1 MMGLQAARWARRGGL
16 LAGVL
21 LLAVLPWLLP
31 SYQLILFETGLCFGI
46 MGLGFNLLLRHTGL
60 LSFGHGAYFAVGAY
74 TVAMIGRYLPGL
86 YTLELLVPAAV
97 AASGIV
103 AAVFG
108 FVCVRHTRIFFSIL
122 TLALSMLVFA
132 LLVKLYY
139 LTGGSDGIRAAI
151 PPILGHT
158 FQGMRR
164 PQFLSGFYYHFLLGI
179 FLGAT
184 ALMYMLINSPFG
196 KALQSVRDNEVR
208 AEMIGIRVRQFRW
221 RAFVISGMYA
231 GLAGGLWSFVNGHV
245 TPEVAHWV
253 FSGEVVYMT
262 LLGGFKTFAGP
273 VVGAV
278 LFTFLKLYA
287 ISGTEYWMLIIGA
300 TLIGLVLLL
309 PSGIMGAMAALLAR
323 VQAQRAGD
331 SHASGQ

>member
-1 MMGLQAARWARRGGL
+1 
-16 LAGVL
+16 
-21 LLAVLPWLLP
+21 
-31 SYQLILFETGLCFGI
+31 

-74 TVAMIGRYLPGL
+74 TVAMMGRYFPGL
-86 YTLELLVPAAV
+86 YKMELLLPAAV
-97 AASGIV
+97 ATSALV

-139 LTGGSDGIRAAI
+139 VTGGSDGIRAPI
-151 PPILGHT
+151 PSMLGHT
-158 FQGMRR
+158 FQGVRR

-179 FLGAT
+179 FLAAT
-184 ALMYMLINSPFG
+184 ALMYGIINSPFG
-196 KALQSVRDNEVR
+196 KTLQCVRDNEVR
-208 AEMIGIRVRQFRW
+208 AEMIGVRVRHFRW
-221 RAFVISGMYA
+221 LAFVISGMYA

-287 ISGTEYWMLIIGA
+287 ISGTEYWMLIIGI

-309 PSGIMGAMAALLAR
+309 PSGITGALASLAARLQASR
-323 VQAQRAGD
+323 VG
-331 SHASGQ
+331 GP

>member
-1 MMGLQAARWARRGGL
+1 MGLKAGGWGRGGGL
-16 LAGVL
+16 LLGVL
-21 LLAVLPWLLP
+21 FLVMLPWFLP
-31 SYQLILFETGLCFGI
+31 TYQLILLETGLCFGI

-74 TVAMIGRYLPGL
+74 SVAMIGRYMPELYRVEILLPG
-86 YTLELLVPAAV
+86 AV
-97 AASGIV
+97 AASAMV
-103 AAVFG
+103 AALFG

-139 LTGGSDGIRAAI
+139 LTGGSDGIRAPI
-151 PPILGHT
+151 PSVLGHT

-164 PQFLSGFYYHFLLGI
+164 PQFLSGFYYHFLLGV
-179 FLGAT
+179 FLVAT
-184 ALMYMLINSPFG
+184 GLMYRVIHSPFG
-196 KALQSVRDNEVR
+196 KALQSIRDNEVR
-208 AEMIGIRVRQFRW
+208 AEMIGIRVKQFRW
-221 RAFVISGMYA
+221 LAFLISGMYA

-309 PSGIMGAMAALLAR
+309 PSGITGAVASLVAR
-323 VQAQRAGD
+323 LQLGRVGGR
-331 SHASGQ
+331 

>member
-1 MMGLQAARWARRGGL
+1 MGLKAGDWLRVGGL
-16 LAGVL
+16 LLGVIFL
-21 LLAVLPWLLP
+21 GVLPWLVP
-31 SYQLILFETGLCFGI
+31 TYQLILLETGLCFGI

-74 TVAMIGRYLPGL
+74 SVAMIGRYMPEL
-86 YTLELLVPAAV
+86 YRVEILLPAAV
-97 AASGIV
+97 AASAMV
-103 AAVFG
+103 AALFG

-139 LTGGSDGIRAAI
+139 LTGGSDGIRAPI
-151 PPILGHT
+151 PSILGHT
-158 FQGMRR
+158 FQGVRR
-164 PQFLSGFYYHFLLGI
+164 PQFLSGFYYHFLLGV
-179 FLGAT
+179 FLVAT
-184 ALMYMLINSPFG
+184 ALMYRVIHSPFG
-196 KALQSVRDNEVR
+196 KALQSIRDNEVR
-208 AEMIGIRVRQFRW
+208 AEMIGIRVKQFRW
-221 RAFVISGMYA
+221 LAFLISGMYA

-253 FSGEVVYMT
+253 FSGEIVYMT

-309 PSGIMGAMAALLAR
+309 PSGITGAVVSLVAR
-323 VQAQRAGD
+323 LQAERVG
-331 SHASGQ
+331 GR

>member
-1 MMGLQAARWARRGGL
+1 MGIKGGIWVRGMAIC
-16 LAGVL
+16 AGVVL
-21 LLAVLPWLLP
+21 LVLLPWVLP

-86 YTLELLVPAAV
+86 YRMEILLPGAV
-97 AASGIV
+97 AASALV
-103 AAVFG
+103 AAIFG

-139 LTGGSDGIRAAI
+139 LTGGSDGIRAPI
-151 PPILGHT
+151 PSILGHS

-164 PQFLSGFYYHFLLGI
+164 PQFLSGFYYHFLLAV
-179 FLGAT
+179 FLVAT
-184 ALMYMLINSPFG
+184 GLMYALIHSPFG

-221 RAFVISGMYA
+221 MAFVISGMYC

-245 TPEVAHWV
+245 TPEVSHWV

-287 ISGTEYWMLIIGA
+287 ISGTEYWMLIIGV
-300 TLIGLVLLL
+300 TLMGLVLLL
-309 PSGIMGAMAALLAR
+309 PSGITGAMASWAAR
-323 VQAQRAGD
+323 LRTLGARKI
-331 SHASGQ
+331 

>member
-1 MMGLQAARWARRGGL
+1 MGGVIL
-16 LAGVL
+16 LVL
-21 LLAVLPWLLP
+21 LPWLLP
-31 SYQLILFETGLCFGI
+31 SYQLILLETGLCFGI

-74 TVAMIGRYLPGL
+74 TVAMIGRYVPGF
-86 YTLELLVPAAV
+86 YKMEVLLPAAV
-97 AASGIV
+97 VASALV

-132 LLVKLYY
+132 ILVKLYY
-139 LTGGSDGIRAAI
+139 LTGGSDGIRAGI
-151 PPILGHT
+151 PSILGHT

-164 PQFLSGFYYHFLLGI
+164 PQFLSGFYYYFLLGV
-179 FLGAT
+179 FLVA
-184 ALMYMLINSPFG
+184 AVLMYGIIYSPFG

-221 RAFVISGMYA
+221 LAFVISGMYT
-231 GLAGGLWSFVNGHV
+231 GLAGGMWSFVNGHV

-287 ISGTEYWMLIIGA
+287 ISGTEYWMFIIGA
-300 TLIGLVLLL
+300 TLIGLVLIL
-309 PSGIMGAMAALLAR
+309 PSGITGALASLVTRLQAAR
-323 VQAQRAGD
+323 VGGR
-331 SHASGQ
+331 